1 MACANAA
8 APAPVIPGSFSQ
20 SILLRSH
27 TRRMWIF
34 GKARCVYRAREQ
46 GATTSNSKL
55 YWEESQRG
63 YRVRE
68 ACIAAENS
76 RVTGIYLDRQLP

>member
-1 MACANAA
+1 MN
-8 APAPVIPGSFSQ
+8 
-20 SILLRSH
+20 LRPLYRMSKTRAYRTPDRTN
-27 TRRMWIF
+27 TRRMWVF

-46 GATTSNSKL
+46 GATTSNSGL
-55 YWEESQRG
+55 YWEESQRS

-76 RVTGIYLDRQLP
+76 RVTGISFDTGVQ